1 MKSLI
6 PVIALAICL
15 SACAGKTETEAEEPM
30 VGAETCLEN
39 PEMAKEWGE
48 CNVKKTIYDAK
59 DKISSCTKTSKLN
72 RETVLKIK
80 LHNNGRVKELLLE
93 DSVEKNKK
101 VAQCLHKEI
110 SKLRFAPAPQGVKP
124 IIMYPIEI

>member
-6 PVIALAICL
+6 PAIVLSICL
-15 SACAGKTETEAEEPM
+15 FSCAGKQEIESEEPM

-39 PEMAKEWGE
+39 PEMAKDWGE

-59 DKISSCTKTSKLN
+59 EKITSCTKSSKLN

-80 LHNNGRVKELLLE
+80 LHNNGRVKEVLLE
-93 DSVEKNKK
+93 DALEKNKK
-101 VAQCLHKEI
+101 ISQCLHREI
-110 SKLRFAPAPQGVKP
+110 SKLKFAPAPQGVKP